1 MGFASHGN
9 VVCCKTWYC
18 CVFCFKDVVYFQR
31 GFTFLGK
38 FNQIFFCF
46 LMETFNLSQFPQS
59 SWVESWISIS
69 RFNSSQGFVWTTSLL
84 WGIWHFHSQLIEWGW
99 WVWKPGWWEG
109 WGCIR
114 ASKQRRHCG
123 RCTPAL
129 SCIKFNTHNNS
140 KRFWLV
146 VITCSKKAPERVQAA
161 AEYLPIV
168 SKHRTQINLSSPK
181 KAEIRDG

>member
-1 MGFASHGN
+1 MSYIFKGVSPFWGN
-9 VVCCKTWYC
+9 STKYFF
-18 CVFCFKDVVYFQR
+18 VFWWKRLIYP
-31 GFTFLGK
+31 
-38 FNQIFFCF
+38 N
-46 LMETFNLSQFPQS
+46 SQQS

-84 WGIWHFHSQLIEWGW
+84 WGIWHFHFQLIEWGW

-146 VITCSKKAPERVQAA
+146 VITCSKKAPKRVRVSTSSCRVFADYFKTSHTDKFVFSQ
-161 AEYLPIV
+161 ESRNQKWMKIYPI
-168 SKHRTQINLSSPK
+168 LSPK
-181 KAEIRDG
+181 

>member
-1 MGFASHGN
+1 MEMWFVAKHDIVAFFALKMSYIFKGVSPFWGN
-9 VVCCKTWYC
+9 STKYFF
-18 CVFCFKDVVYFQR
+18 VFWWKRLIYP
-31 GFTFLGK
+31 
-38 FNQIFFCF
+38 N
-46 LMETFNLSQFPQS
+46 SQQS

-161 AEYLPIV
+161 AEYSPII

-181 KAEIRDG
+181 TAEIRNG